1 MNEKKTLNFDFLD
14 DSPKKAEDVV
24 VEHSQHNVSVQPVSK
39 GEDDVRFIQYFRE
52 QYSDFSKFSEKYLTK
67 KSPRYFFIAVLFY
80 GMGGAADRLTGSIG
94 DYSSWGEVW
103 AITAISAP
111 IVGFIAYYI
120 AGTIY
125 HWRVKW
131 SKGRDD
137 ENTSKN
143 IWLFSGL
150 PIAATSLLSLFF
162 NQMAY
167 GSDYFNGEWTTVDF
181 IILLVSIAAIIY
193 SINISYKAVRYVQ
206 KVEKGRAIWWFIIA
220 PAIFYITIFGIGFA
234 SAL

>member
-1 MNEKKTLNFDFLD
+1 MNEKKSLNFDFLD
-14 DSPKKAEDVV
+14 DSSKKDENTVIAHPQQEASAQSVSEGQGDV
-24 VEHSQHNVSVQPVSK
+24 
-39 GEDDVRFIQYFRE
+39 GFFQYFKE
-52 QYSDFSKFSEKYLTK
+52 CYTDFNKFSEKYLTR
-67 KSPRYFFIAVLFY
+67 KSPRYFFVAILIY
-80 GMGGAADRLTGSIG
+80 GMGSAADRLIGSIG

-103 AITAISAP
+103 AITAIGGL
-111 IVGFIAYYI
+111 IGGFIAYYI

-131 SKGRDD
+131 SKGHDD
-137 ENTSKN
+137 EDISKH

-150 PIAATSLLSLFF
+150 PIAATSLLSLIF

-167 GSDYFNGEWTTVDF
+167 GSDYFNGEGTTVDV

-193 SINISYKAVRYVQ
+193 SINISYKAVRHVQ
-206 KVEKGRAIWWFIIA
+206 KVERGRAIWWFIIA
-220 PAIFYITIFGIGFA
+220 PAIFYIIVFGIGFA

>member
-1 MNEKKTLNFDFLD
+1 MNEKKSLNFDFLD
-14 DSPKKAEDVV
+14 DSPKKTEDIIAERPRSEVLELSASKKESDVGF
-24 VEHSQHNVSVQPVSK
+24 SQYLK
-39 GEDDVRFIQYFRE
+39 EY
-52 QYSDFSKFSEKYLTK
+52 YTDFNKFSEKYLMK
-67 KSPRYFFIAVLFY
+67 KSPRYFFIAVLIY
-80 GMGGAADRLTGSIG
+80 GMGSAADRLIGSIE

-103 AITAISAP
+103 AITAIGGL
-111 IVGFIAYYI
+111 VGGFIAYYI

-150 PIAATSLLSLFF
+150 PIAATSLLSLIF

-167 GSDYFNGEWTTVDF
+167 GREYFNGEGTTVDV
-181 IILLVSIAAIIY
+181 IIPLVSIATIIY
-193 SINISYKAVRYVQ
+193 SINISYKAVRHVQ
-206 KVEKGRAIWWFIIA
+206 KVARGRAIWWFIIA
-220 PAIFYITIFGIGFA
+220 PAIFYIIVFGMAFA
-234 SAL
+234 SNL

>member
-14 DSPKKAEDVV
+14 NASQKDEDIVIKNPNP
-24 VEHSQHNVSVQPVSK
+24 SMSTQPISEGDGK
-39 GEDDVRFIQYFRE
+39 IGFFQYFRE
-52 QYSDFSKFSEKYLTK
+52 CYTDFVKFSEKYLMRK
-67 KSPRYFFIAVLFY
+67 NPPYVFIAILIY
-80 GMGGAADRLTGSIG
+80 GMGSAADRLIGSIG

-103 AITAISAP
+103 AITTIGGL
-111 IVGFIAYYI
+111 VGGFIAYHI

-137 ENTSKN
+137 EKTSKH

-150 PIAATSLLSLFF
+150 PITVTSLFSLIL

-167 GSDYFNGEWTTVDF
+167 GTEYFNGEGTAVDL
-181 IILLVSIAAIIY
+181 IIFFVSIAAIIF
-193 SINISYKAVRYVQ
+193 SINISYKAVRHVQ
-206 KVEKGRAIWWFIIA
+206 KVERSRAIWWFIVA
-220 PAIFYITIFGIGFA
+220 PAILYLIVIVMAFA
-234 SAL
+234 SVV